1 MSNKIKSIFEWVLI
15 GIAIAIV
22 IFTTISV
29 AFFDQN
35 DRSFLGLRAYVCMSD
50 SMKATDFAAGDL
62 VVVRKVDPAKL
73 EQGDIIAYI
82 SQDQSNAGKTIT
94 HKIRNV
100 KKAGEES
107 VFVTYGTTTGR
118 NDELPVTYDQVTGK
132 YLFHIPAL
140 GNFFMFLRTVP
151 GYLLCV
157 FQPLAILLA
166 VRIFH
171 SIKLQKEY
179 TKAKLLEELEE
190 EKKEKGKGGK
200 ESEDKEKSID

>member
-1 MSNKIKSIFEWVLI
+1 MNNKIKSIFEWVLI
-15 GIAIAIV
+15 GIAIFIV

-29 AFFDQN
+29 AFVDQN
-35 DRSFLGLRAYVCMSD
+35 DRSLFGLRAYICMSD

-62 VVVRKVDPAKL
+62 IVVAKVDPAKL

-82 SQDQSNAGKTIT
+82 SQDKSSAGKTIT

-100 KKAGEES
+100 KKAGAES

-132 YLFHIPAL
+132 YLFHVPAI

-151 GYLLCV
+151 GYLLFV

-166 VRIFH
+166 VRVFR
-171 SIKLQKEY
+171 SLKLQKEY
-179 TKAKLLEELEE
+179 NKAKLLEEIEE
-190 EKKEKGKGGK
+190 EKGKGGK
-200 ESEDKEKSID
+200 GSEGEKKSID